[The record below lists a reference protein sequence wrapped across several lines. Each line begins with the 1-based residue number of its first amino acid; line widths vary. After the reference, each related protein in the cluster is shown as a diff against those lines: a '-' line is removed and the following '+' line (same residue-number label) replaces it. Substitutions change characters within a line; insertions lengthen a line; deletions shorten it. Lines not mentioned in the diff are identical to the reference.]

1 MKHPFTP
8 DLANE
13 TTEQLSE
20 KISTLNNR
28 MSWAFRMG
36 KHDMVRQMQM
46 VLEGYR
52 SEYQKRMEEQWN
64 KKTGGQSLDK
74 KIDIS

>member
-1 MKHPFTP
+1 MQHPFIS

-28 MSWAFRMG
+28 LSWAFRMG

-46 VLEGYR
+46 VLESYR
-52 SEYQKRMEEQWN
+52 TEYQKRMEEQWN

>member
-1 MKHPFTP
+1 MQHPFSP

-20 KISTLNNR
+20 KISAMNNKIA
-28 MSWAFRMG
+28 WAFRMG

-46 VLEGYR
+46 VVEGYR
-52 SEYQKRMEEQWN
+52 SEYLKRMDEQWN
-64 KKTGGQSLDK
+64 KKSGGQNLDK

>member
-1 MKHPFTP
+1 VKHPFIQDLSSETP
-8 DLANE
+8 
-13 TTEQLSE
+13 EQLSE

-28 MSWAFRMG
+28 MSWAFKMG

-46 VLEGYR
+46 VLESYR
-52 SEYQKRMEEQWN
+52 TEYQKRMEEQWN
-64 KKTGGQSLDK
+64 KKTGGQNLDK

>member
-1 MKHPFTP
+1 VKHPFIQDLSSETP
-8 DLANE
+8 
-13 TTEQLSE
+13 EQLSE

-28 MSWAFRMG
+28 LSWAFKMG

-46 VLEGYR
+46 VLESYR
-52 SEYQKRMEEQWN
+52 TEYQKRMEEQWN
-64 KKTGGQSLDK
+64 KKTGGQNLDK